1 MTTLNLRQ
9 AAELLNIHPATLQ
22 EKARTGEIPGAR
34 IGKCWVFIEFDLIQH
49 IRAQYARR
57 ALQGE
62 QKEVSLCHSSN
73 AKIHPIG
80 GSNYPTTDSYY
91 SKVLG
96 QSTGTVDKAKAKEY
110 HDKLKASLW
119 DQARLGVRPRRTWN
133 EAVVRYLA
141 ETSHKA
147 SQVTDKIHL
156 RWLDAFLNGVQLDA
170 INREVLDRIVAARRA
185 EGVKNSSVN
194 RVMEVVSAVLRKAF
208 NEWEWLDRVPRV
220 QMLPEAKPRIRW
232 ITKDDAQRLIA
243 TMPPHLAAM
252 VRFSLET
259 GLRRSNVTGLQWS
272 QIDLARRTAWIHSD
286 QAKARQ
292 AIAVPLSAAAVI
304 VLREQV
310 GKHPTHVFSY
320 RGKPVT
326 QVNTKAWAAGLK
338 RAAISNFRWHDLRHT
353 WASWHVQAGTPVHVL
368 QELGG
373 WECVE
378 MVRKYAH
385 LSSEHLIG
393 YVDRASDRQPAG
405 NGKVATIRL
414 RT

>member
-1 MTTLNLRQ
+1 MSLYKRKDSPHWWVKLAHNGQ
-9 AAELLNIHPATLQ
+9 
-22 EKARTGEIPGAR
+22 R
-34 IGKCWVFIEFDLIQH
+34 IQ
-49 IRAQYARR
+49 
-57 ALQGE
+57 
-62 QKEVSLCHSSN
+62 
-73 AKIHPIG
+73 
-80 GSNYPTTDSYY
+80 
-91 SKVLG
+91 
-96 QSTGTVDKAKAKEY
+96 QSTGTADKAKAQEY

-119 DQARLGVRPRRTWN
+119 DQERLGVKPRRTWN

-147 SQVTDKIHL
+147 SQVSDKIHL
-156 RWLDAFLNGVQLDA
+156 RWLDKFLNGVSLDA
-170 INREVLDRIVAARRA
+170 INRDVLDSIMAARRA

-194 RVMEVVSAVLRKAF
+194 RVMEVVRAVLRKAA

-220 QMLPEAKPRIRW
+220 QMLPAAKRRIRW
-232 ITKDDAQRLIA
+232 ITQDEAQRLIA
-243 TMPPHLAAM
+243 TLPEHLAAM

-272 QIDLARRTAWIHSD
+272 QIDLTRRTAWIHPD
-286 QAKARQ
+286 QAKARK

-304 VLREQV
+304 VIREQI

-320 RGKPVT
+320 RGRSVT

-338 RAAISNFRWHDLRHT
+338 RAGISDFRWHDLRHT
-353 WASWHVQAGTPVHVL
+353 WASWHVQAGTPLHVL

-385 LSSEHLIG
+385 LSSEHLAG
-393 YVDRASDRQPAG
+393 YVDRLSGMKPVG
-405 NGKVATIRL
+405 NGEVATIQL
-414 RT
+414 RA